1 MARRKTATERG
12 VYRKRRRERLW
23 VELVSLLLT
32 PKLTKYLLNQPHP
45 KIDAVGHNNYTYVEW
60 LLDNGHAVKAY
71 HIVKPI
77 FDLLNEPEPGRVNY
91 LHREIE
97 NVGVPRTYR

>member
-1 MARRKTATERG
+1 MARRKTATERRA
-12 VYRKRRRERLW
+12 YYSRKRNRLW
-23 VELVSLLLT
+23 KELVELLLT
-32 PKLTKYLLNQPHP
+32 KKLTLYLMDQPHP
-45 KIDAVGHNNYTYVEW
+45 KIDAVGHSKLTYVEW

-77 FDLLNEPEPGRVNY
+77 FDLLNETEPGRASY
-91 LHREIE
+91 LHQEIE